1 MSRAETFFIKAG
13 KDEYVVI
20 ASDAPR
26 WLLTLT
32 HAERE
37 VASAVLRGATNK
49 AIARSRGV
57 SERTVANQLAR
68 IYDKL
73 RVRSRAELTAMI
85 LAAR

>member
-1 MSRAETFFIKAG
+1 MTRGEAFFVKAG

-20 ASDAPR
+20 ARDTPR
-26 WLLTLT
+26 WVAALTP
-32 HAERE
+32 AERE

-49 AIARSRGV
+49 AIARTRGV

-73 RVRSRAELTAMI
+73 RVRSRAELAAMI
-85 LAAR
+85 LTAP